1 MINVKPQIYEAL
13 CRCCPGADVSDEY
26 PEEWRIFPK
35 VTYTEENNAVEQWT
49 DDKEQYARL
58 TYRIDCWD
66 MGSTSEI
73 AAQVDAAM
81 ASLGLL
87 RTYARDIKPGPEK
100 AKHKQMRYECIID
113 VVTEDVFHD

>member
-13 CRCCPGADVSDEY
+13 CRGCPGADISDEY
-26 PEEWRIFPK
+26 PE
-35 VTYTEENNAVEQWT
+35 VEQWT